1 MFPTLVGGGQPGLG
15 PCSRLTP
22 AVLGAIQPPEAFA
35 ESKNGL
41 GATWAGAGL
50 PGARPSTLASD
61 TPAGRPPLGLKQ
73 PYLSSSSKTRLQ

>member
-41 GATWAGAGL
+41 GATWAGARLRGSQEPDPL
-50 PGARPSTLASD
+50 HWPL
-61 TPAGRPPLGLKQ
+61 TPPQDVHLWG
-73 PYLSSSSKTRLQ
+73 SSSLI